1 MGYVKRNTRMSKR
14 KTRGVRKTRRTRRV
28 KRNTRRVRKTRSRKS
43 RRGKRRRGSI
53 INIRGGAY
61 ATRAVSTGK
70 ATGMAPED
78 AAEMRRK
85 AKAKLA
91 LDMAAIAATKA
102 TAKPTPTAKAASTA
116 DRSRR
121 RQEVRTLGQLQ
132 KVFDTWIHHV
142 PFHPLPGPPLSK
154 DVIFRMSLDP
164 HKCEEYY
171 AAARGWW
178 EGMEVTQEERDRYID
193 QANNGLAFL
202 CAWSEKQ
209 MIEAEEHEGQAHRRK
224 QQPRGTL
231 KKTPLEPSK
240 TPRRGAPSKTPA
252 AHGMTRR
259 SGKTP
264 AAHAAASRQQ
274 HRQQGRSQQSKKKG
288 PAPGGA
294 APSFSTAAHAAASRP
309 QHRPQGRS
317 QQSKKKGKG
326 PAPGRAAPSFSTAH
340 AAASRPQYGH
350 RKGTKQKG
358 KHRAPPGAAA
368 PFVGSPGAE

>member
-1 MGYVKRNTRMSKR
+1 
-14 KTRGVRKTRRTRRV
+14 V

-178 EGMEVTQEERDRYID
+178 EGREVTQEERDRYID

-288 PAPGGA
+288 
-294 APSFSTAAHAAASRP
+294 
-309 QHRPQGRS
+309 
-317 QQSKKKGKG
+317 KG